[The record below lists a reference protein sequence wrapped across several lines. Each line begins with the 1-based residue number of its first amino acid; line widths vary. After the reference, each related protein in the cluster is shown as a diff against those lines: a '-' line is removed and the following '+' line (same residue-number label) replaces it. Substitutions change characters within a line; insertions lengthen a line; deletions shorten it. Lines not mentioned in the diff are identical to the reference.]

1 MKRSY
6 LITTEHLEK
15 LLWFRS
21 NEDYKV
27 GMNYVA
33 IQAALQPNV
42 TVLGFVLMSN
52 HVHFVIKGVSDDI
65 VAFINQFKTRYAG
78 YVWHNYGINELLKR
92 NKLNVKVVDPN
103 EDESMERVLAYVQM
117 NPVAANICSQPTQ
130 YPWGTGNTFF
140 NADIPVAK
148 RIGNFSKNAL
158 RKIIHSESDCLP
170 KEWLMSVSG
179 YILPQSFVDVLTVES
194 CFRSPKRMNYFNY
207 NSSKARKRI
216 EASEDCL
223 PSFRD
228 ESILIAIPDLCRT
241 LFHKKSFDNLNSQEQ
256 PELLRQLKFRFSA
269 DVGQLAWVCGLTYSE
284 TARLLDS
291 E

>member
-1 MKRSY
+1 MKRGY

-15 LLWFRS
+15 MLWFRS
-21 NEDYKV
+21 TEDYKV

-33 IQAALQPNV
+33 IQAALHPNV
-42 TVLGFVLMSN
+42 SVLGFVLMSN
-52 HVHFVIKGVSDDI
+52 HVHFVLKGAYDDI
-65 VAFINQFKTRYAG
+65 VAFINQFKTRYAE
-78 YVWHNYGINELLKR
+78 YVWHNYGISELLKK
-92 NKLNVKVVDPN
+92 NKLDIKVIDPAD
-103 EDESMERVLAYVQM
+103 DESLERVLAYVQM

-140 NADIPVAK
+140 NVEVPVAK
-148 RIGNFSKNAL
+148 HIGDFSKNAL
-158 RKIIHSESDCLP
+158 RKVIHSECDCLP
-170 KEWLMSVSG
+170 KEWLISVSG
-179 YILPQSFVDVLTVES
+179 YILPQSYVDVIGVEN

-216 EASEDCL
+216 ESSEDSL

-228 ESILIAIPDLCRT
+228 ESILMAVPDLCRT
-241 LFHKKSFDNLNSQEQ
+241 LFHKHSFEQLDSLEQ
-256 PELLRQLKFRFSA
+256 PELLRQLRFRFSA
-269 DVGQLAWVCGLTYSE
+269 DVGQLARVCGLTYSE